1 VVNGSA
7 IPDVNFDIG
16 ESYAG
21 LLPISSDANETSEL
35 YFWFVPTENPH
46 ACDEILIWL
55 NGGVSDR
62 ISPKRFSIML
72 IAYSLVARLL
82 KGSCKKTAL
91 SSGNMEP
98 LRQSIIHG
106 PGQIL
111 PMWFG
116 SSNLLGRALLKG
128 HQQLLAR
135 RMSQLSSL
143 AFGRTS

>member
-1 VVNGSA
+1 MNGSA

-21 LLPISSDANETSEL
+21 LLPISSNANETSEL
-35 YFWFVPTENPH
+35 YFWFVPTENPD

-55 NGGVSDR
+55 NGGVSDD
-62 ISPKRFSIML
+62 IPPKRFSVML
-72 IAYSLVARLL
+72 TACSLVAHLL
-82 KGSCKKTAL
+82 KVSYKKMAL

-98 LRQSIIHG
+98 MRQSRIHG

-116 SSNLLGRALLKG
+116 SSNLLGQALLRG
-128 HQQLLAR
+128 HPQLLVR
-135 RMSQLSSL
+135 RMSQLNSL
-143 AFGRTS
+143 ASGRTS